1 MILTTALFALAGC
14 DAGNINTDDTSIDS
28 ADTETT
34 GGNEESPSIESADVH
49 CYLHS
54 TGDQFY
60 QWTMSAQVDDPQGRD
75 TIEVINTVEAYLNG
89 DLQASYSLVCPDTS
103 GDCVGSF
110 RETDNGILCSTAS
123 NYDFK
128 FLIVDEDGNSASKT
142 VQGYEGTA
150 K

>member
-1 MILTTALFALAGC
+1 MIWTAALFALVGC
-14 DAGNINTDDTSIDS
+14 DAGNIATDDTSFETDDS
-28 ADTETT
+28 GNT
-34 GGNEESPSIESADVH
+34 GTSDDEPVIESADVH

-75 TIEVINTVEAYLNG
+75 TIEITNTVEAYLN
-89 DLQASYSLVCPDTS
+89 DALQASYTLICPDTS

-128 FLIVDEDGNSASKT
+128 FLIVDEDGNTASKT